1 MGRVRT
7 LGGGMADTIAI
18 TRASVRR
25 ERRERERDERRL
37 VLVRIAAVLTLV
49 LGLNYIGWRWLFS
62 LNWDHAW
69 LAIPLI
75 AAETYSLIDVSLFAM
90 TVWRSRRRP
99 RAPEAPVGLTVDV
112 FIATYNEPV
121 ELVLATAEAALRI
134 RYPHLTWIL
143 DDGNRPELRRAA
155 ELAGVGYLTRGE
167 SWDGR
172 PRHAKAGNLNN
183 AMMATEGEFILVLDA
198 DQVPEPEILDRTLG
212 WFTDP
217 QVAFVQT
224 PQEFRNVPDADPLG
238 SDAPLFYGPIQQGKD
253 GWNAAF
259 FCGSNAI
266 LRREALMHLAI
277 ARYVDEVERGVRTAL
292 RQAHAVL
299 RRALVADDGTDPMLD
314 AALSALEH
322 AVRETRE
329 AVDRGE
335 PVALATFRLQRAV
348 DEIAGEIVS
357 VQLAELAAD
366 LAEIGHYDV
375 ADLALF
381 TPAEDV
387 HRLATRDASPLAA
400 LAKVQELIRSIDVD
414 MSGEA
419 QPLMPL
425 ATISVTEDMATAM
438 RLHAAGWKSVYH
450 HEILAYGLAPED
462 LTTMLR
468 QRLRWAQGTVQVML
482 RENPLLQRGLTLAQ
496 RLMYAGTMVSYLSGF
511 ATVVYFLAP
520 AMFLI
525 FGILPVDADVVDF
538 MIRFVPFLV
547 LNRVLFV
554 LASRGVSTRRGRQ
567 YSVALFPVWIRAT
580 GTAVAN
586 VLFRRPLD
594 FVVTPKTRQSGIPW
608 RLLTWQIVAAAVLL
622 LASAYGIVRVALG
635 IGEPVG
641 TLVNLVWAGVDL
653 AALAVLV
660 RAVRYRGFG
669 TEKGAAP

>member
-1 MGRVRT
+1 
-7 LGGGMADTIAI
+7 MADTIAV
-18 TRASVRR
+18 TRASVRFQ
-25 ERRERERDERRL
+25 RREREREDRRL
-37 VLVRIAAVLTLV
+37 TLVRVVAVLTLV
-49 LGLNYIGWRWLFS
+49 LGLNYIAWRWLFS
-62 LNWDHAW
+62 LNWEHAW
-69 LAIPLI
+69 LAIPLV

-90 TVWRSRRRP
+90 TVWRARRRP
-99 RAPEAPVGLTVDV
+99 RPPRAPDGLTVDV
-112 FIATYNEPV
+112 FIATYNEPID
-121 ELVLATAEAALRI
+121 LVLATAEAAQRI
-134 RYPHLTWIL
+134 HYPHLTWVL

-155 ELAGVGYLTRGE
+155 ESAGVGYLTRGE

-224 PQEFRNVPDADPLG
+224 PQEFSNVPDQDPLG

-266 LRREALMHLAI
+266 LRREALMQLAI
-277 ARYVDEVERGVRTAL
+277 SRYVEEVERDVRRAL

-299 RRALVADDGTDPMLD
+299 KRALSADDGKNPLLD
-314 AALSALEH
+314 AALAALEH
-322 AVRETRE
+322 AVRETRA

-357 VQLAELAAD
+357 IQLDELAAD
-366 LAEIGHYDV
+366 LAELGHQDL
-375 ADLALF
+375 ADLARA

-400 LAKVQELIRSIDVD
+400 LATVQELIRSIDVD
-414 MSGEA
+414 MSSEA

-450 HEILAYGLAPED
+450 HETLAYGLAPED
-462 LTTMLR
+462 LATMMR

-496 RLMYAGTMVSYLSGF
+496 RLMYAATMVSYLSGF

-520 AMFLI
+520 ALFLI
-525 FGILPVDADVVDF
+525 FGILPVDADVVEF
-538 MIRFVPFLV
+538 MVRFVPFLV
-547 LNRVLFV
+547 LNHLLFLV
-554 LASRGVSTRRGRQ
+554 ASRGLRTRRGRQ

-580 GTAVAN
+580 RTAVAN

-608 RLLTWQIVAAAVLL
+608 GLLTWQLVAAAVLL

-641 TLVNLVWAGVDL
+641 TLVNLVWVGVDL
-653 AALAVLV
+653 AALGVLV

-669 TEKGAAP
+669 IEKGAAS